1 MNKLGHVSTQ
11 AVLERATVLG
21 GLTRLRD
28 KYLLVRAAKFG
39 VGFVTR

>member
-11 AVLERATVLG
+11 AVLERATG

-39 VGFVTR
+39 VGFVIR